1 VTTANPP
8 RRFPFTMAKLE
19 RLAAPATGRDT
30 WQDSEVPGLQLRV
43 TPNGAKTF
51 CLLRKVKGRPV
62 RLTLGRFP
70 GLSVEA
76 VRRLAIKRLADLADG
91 IDPQAEKR
99 AARAETTLEQLHAE
113 WQAKHA
119 KPHLR
124 SAEACAKL
132 FARYLKT
139 LAKRRLSEISQVD
152 IRALHTRIGSTQDKP
167 TTANRVLALLST
179 LLTFAKGNGYTGANP
194 IEGIKRFREVSRAR
208 FMDAGELRDFF
219 TSLQMEADRTTRD
232 FFLLALFTGARRA
245 NVLGMRWAD
254 LDLQRGLWRIPG
266 EKSKNGEAMVVILAP
281 SVVTLLQERRDLAT
295 GSPWVLASD
304 ISATGHFVE
313 PSPAWE
319 RILARAELIRLAA
332 LISERQGQDAA
343 ASAEAQ
349 RDALDAV
356 EANRQEAFARRLP
369 AGSDPMALVLTE
381 YRAQAAKAGVDPNQ
395 ARMRDLRIHD
405 LRRTLGSWQAAT
417 GASLPIIGRSLGHK
431 QVQTTAIY
439 ARLSLDPVRAAV
451 EKAATAMLAAV
462 GEGTEPTKPTGT
474 VPTASATTD
483 QQ

>member
-1 VTTANPP
+1 
-8 RRFPFTMAKLE
+8 M
-19 RLAAPATGRDT
+19 
-30 WQDSEVPGLQLRV
+30 
-43 TPNGAKTF
+43 
-51 CLLRKVKGRPV
+51 
-62 RLTLGRFP
+62 
-70 GLSVEA
+70 
-76 VRRLAIKRLADLADG
+76 
-91 IDPQAEKR
+91 
-99 AARAETTLEQLHAE
+99 
-113 WQAKHA
+113 
-119 KPHLR
+119 
-124 SAEACAKL
+124 
-132 FARYLKT
+132 
-139 LAKRRLSEISQVD
+139 
-152 IRALHTRIGSTQDKP
+152 
-167 TTANRVLALLST
+167 
-179 LLTFAKGNGYTGANP
+179 
-194 IEGIKRFREVSRAR
+194 SRWI
-208 FMDAGELRDFF
+208 
-219 TSLQMEADRTTRD
+219 
-232 FFLLALFTGARRA
+232 TGARRA

-254 LDLQRGLWRIPG
+254 LDLLRGLWRIPG

-332 LISERQGQDAA
+332 LISERQGLDAA

-451 EKAATAMLAAV
+451 EKAASAMLEAV
-462 GEGTEPTKPTGT
+462 GEGTEPMKPTSTGSAET
-474 VPTASATTD
+474 VR
-483 QQ
+483 